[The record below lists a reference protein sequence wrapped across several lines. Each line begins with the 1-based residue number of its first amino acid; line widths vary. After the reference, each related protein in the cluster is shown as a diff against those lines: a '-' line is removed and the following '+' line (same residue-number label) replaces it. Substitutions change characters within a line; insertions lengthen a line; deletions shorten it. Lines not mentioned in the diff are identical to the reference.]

1 MPLDYVLITPARNE
15 AAFIER
21 TLQSVVAQTILP
33 KRWIIVSDGSTHGT
47 DEIVRKYQP
56 GREWLELIRLPERK
70 ECNFA
75 GKVNVVNTGY
85 DRVKVLAFDVVG
97 NLDADVSFGKDYM
110 EYLLGRFERDPKLG
124 VAGTHCIE
132 GDFHSYP
139 DRYLNVDHVNGQIQL
154 FRRACFE
161 EIGGDVLIEGGGIDW
176 GAVTAVRTKGW
187 TTYSFCDRT
196 FNQHRKMKT
205 SGSGELRA
213 RLHYGK
219 KGCLLGEHPVWK
231 LFRGAFQMAQK
242 PYVVGSLG
250 LMAGYAFW
258 WLTSHDCPILPELMA
273 FSPAAPSA
281 KKGTVEILVRG
292 RKVAVPALQVQNR
305 TVIVTGGWLKIASVY
320 DEDVIDG
327 DVIEN
332 PESFVGDLARAKC
345 GADIFTF
352 PQRLPE
358 TQPKYSYPFE
368 WDNTAAIPITT
379 YEEWFNRRIGA
390 DVRRNIKKAA
400 KRGVVTRLSPLDD
413 AFVRGIVG
421 IYGETPIRQG
431 RPFWHYGKDFKTVK
445 AETSHCLEKSEFIG
459 AYCGDEMIG
468 FAKLLRTGTTNDLVL
483 IISKQRHFD
492 KKATNALL
500 AKAVEVCVQKG
511 MRYLIYPKY
520 VYGNRAKSSLT
531 EYKRRHG
538 FERIDFPR
546 YYVPLTLTGRLAVKL
561 RLYRTV
567 VEMLPETALSFL
579 VDMRAGFYKM
589 KGSSPKVKL
598 TEKEMEKKES

>member
-1 MPLDYVLITPARNE
+1 MPIDYVLITPARDE
-15 AAFIER
+15 AAVIEK

-33 KRWIIVSDGSTHGT
+33 KHWIIVSDGSTDGT

-70 ECNFA
+70 EPNFA
-75 GKVNVVNTGY
+75 GRVNVVNAAY
-85 DRVKVLAFDVVG
+85 DRVKALAFDVVG
-97 NLDADVSFGKDYM
+97 NLDADVSFAKDYM
-110 EYLLGRFERDPKLG
+110 EYLLGKFERDPKLG
-124 VAGTHCIE
+124 VAGTHYIE
-132 GDFHSYP
+132 SDFHSYR
-139 DRYLNVDHVNGQIQL
+139 DSYLNVNHVNGQIQL

-161 EIGGDVLIEGGGIDW
+161 EIGGYVPIEGGGIDW
-176 GAVTAVRTKGW
+176 VAVTTARTKGW
-187 TTYSFCDRT
+187 TTCSFSDRT
-196 FNQHRKMKT
+196 FNHHRKMGPA
-205 SGSGELRA
+205 GSSELRA
-213 RLHYGK
+213 PLSYGE
-219 KGCLLGEHPVWK
+219 KGYFGEHPVRE
-231 LFRGAFQMAQK
+231 LFRGAFQMAQM

-258 WLTSHDCPILPELMA
+258 WLTWHDCPISPELMV
-273 FSPAAPSA
+273 FPPAAPTA
-281 KKGTVEILVRG
+281 MKGTVEISVRG

-305 TVIVTGGWLKIASVY
+305 TVIVTGGWLKIASVH
-320 DEDVIDG
+320 DEEVIDG

-332 PESFVGDLARAKC
+332 PESFLRDLARAKC

-352 PQRLPE
+352 PQRFPE

-390 DVRRNIKKAA
+390 DVKRNIKKAA
-400 KRGVVTRLSPLDD
+400 KIGVVTRLSPLDD

-431 RPFWHYGKDFKTVK
+431 RPFWHYGKDFETVK

-468 FAKLLRTGTTNDLVL
+468 FAKLLRTEMANDLVL
-483 IISKQRHFD
+483 IISKQSHFD

-500 AKAVEVCVQKG
+500 AKAVEVCVQRG
-511 MRYLIYPKY
+511 VRYLIYPKL
-520 VYGNRAKSSLT
+520 VYGNKANSSLT
-531 EYKRRHG
+531 TYKRRHG

-561 RLYRTV
+561 RLYRNL
-567 VEMLPETALSFL
+567 VEMLPETALSVL
-579 VDMRAGFYKM
+579 VDMRARFYKM
-589 KGSSPKVKL
+589 KNSPPKIKL
-598 TEKEMEKKES
+598 TEREVEKKES